1 MAARLAQLSLFAV
14 ALIIGILLV
23 GQLRSQARPI
33 ELSSLSAQELS
44 TLIETL
50 SARNVELS
58 DGLANLREQIRDY
71 ERAELQGQSVLELTQ
86 ENVDGLATFAGLRG
100 VEGQGIAIEIDGSFD
115 PTAVNDLIYEL
126 RNAGAEAIAVDDV
139 RITAR
144 SVAVLGTGR
153 DRDRRCCP
161 RSLVHDQRH
170 RLAARPALRDRA
182 ARWHPDPAPAVD
194 RCRLHRRGAQQ
205 PDRPRHATRSDPAG
219 RPVGRVACS
228 AIHPAASDTP

>member
-1 MAARLAQLSLFAV
+1 MAARMAQLSLFAV

-71 ERAELQGQSVLELTQ
+71 ERAELQGRSVLELTQ

-100 VEGQGIAIEIDGSFD
+100 VEGQGIVIEIDGSFD
-115 PTAVNDLIYEL
+115 PTAVNDLIFEL

-139 RITAR
+139 RITAG
-144 SVAVLGTGR
+144 SVAVLGTGAIEIDGVALGR
-153 DRDRRCCP
+153 AITISAIGSPPGLRSAIERPGGILTLLQQSIDAVFTVEERT
-161 RSLVHDQRH
+161 SLVV
-170 RLAARPALRDRA
+170 P
-182 ARWHPDPAPAVD
+182 
-194 RCRLHRRGAQQ
+194 
-205 PDRPRHATRSDPAG
+205 ATRRDLTPQ
-219 RPVGRVACS
+219 VARS
-228 AIHPAASDTP
+228 VE

>member
-1 MAARLAQLSLFAV
+1 MTARLAQLSLFAV

-58 DGLANLREQIRDY
+58 DGLANLNEQIRDY

-86 ENVDGLATFAGLRG
+86 ENVNGLATFAGLRG
-100 VEGQGIAIEIDGSFD
+100 VEGQGIVIEIDGSFD

-139 RITAR
+139 RITAG
-144 SVAVLGTGR
+144 SVAVLGTGAIEI
-153 DRDRRCCP
+153 DG
-161 RSLVHDQRH
+161 V
-170 RLAARPALRDRA
+170 ALGRA
-182 ARWHPDPAPAVD
+182 I
-194 RCRLHRRGAQQ
+194 
-205 PDRPRHATRSDPAG
+205 TI
-219 RPVGRVACS
+219 S
-228 AIHPAASDTP
+228 AIGSPPGLRSAIERPGGILTLLQQSIDAVFTVEERTGLTVPGTRRDLTPQVARSVE

>member
-50 SARNVELS
+50 SARNVELN
-58 DGLANLREQIRDY
+58 DGLANLTEQIRDY
-71 ERAELQGQSVLELTQ
+71 ERAELQGRSVLELTQ

-100 VEGQGIAIEIDGSFD
+100 VEGQGIVIEIDGSFD
-115 PTAVNDLIYEL
+115 PTAVNDLIFEL

-139 RITAR
+139 RITAG
-144 SVAVLGTGR
+144 SVAVLGTGAIEIDGVALGR
-153 DRDRRCCP
+153 AITISAIGSP
-161 RSLVHDQRH
+161 PGLRSAIERPGGILTLLQQSIDAVFTVEERTTLVV
-170 RLAARPALRDRA
+170 P
-182 ARWHPDPAPAVD
+182 
-194 RCRLHRRGAQQ
+194 
-205 PDRPRHATRSDPAG
+205 ATRRDLTPQ
-219 RPVGRVACS
+219 VARS
-228 AIHPAASDTP
+228 VE

>member
-44 TLIETL
+44 ALIESL

-58 DGLANLREQIRDY
+58 DGLANLTEQIRDY

-100 VEGQGIAIEIDGSFD
+100 VEGQGIVIEVDGSFD

-139 RITAR
+139 RITAG
-144 SVAVLGTGR
+144 SVAVLGTGAIEIDGVALGR
-153 DRDRRCCP
+153 SFTISAIGSPPGLRSAIERPGGILTLLQQSIDAVFTVEER
-161 RSLVHDQRH
+161 RSLIVPGTRRDLTPQV
-170 RLAARPALRDRA
+170 ARS
-182 ARWHPDPAPAVD
+182 VE
-194 RCRLHRRGAQQ
+194 
-205 PDRPRHATRSDPAG
+205 
-219 RPVGRVACS
+219 
-228 AIHPAASDTP
+228 